1 MQKGMQLPEE
11 IIQQF
16 RTVSLERLER
26 VETAWESVLTT
37 LDDAAVSLIHREI
50 HTLKGDSKMVG
61 FTDVNLVCHKLEDLF
76 EVARTSGY
84 AVDEDFDLAV
94 NMALRF
100 MAMLVRKKANAQ
112 LAGIDL
118 PGFVRE
124 IDRVLADARCES
136 GGRTRQATPHRMSGS
151 ASRAAALFRE
161 RLTPIAL
168 DLFLEYAA
176 ARDSR
181 RNRLRNSWFSLRD
194 LVGVHRAVIG
204 TGQLVKH
211 QVGAYALA
219 RELGKSIE
227 VSLDV
232 GSAEVTTD
240 VLATFDLAVLHL
252 IRNAIDHGIEGP
264 AARALAGKPAVG
276 KIRIRGGMMNHVL
289 ELSIEDD
296 GGGIA
301 FERVR
306 QRAKEMGLTAP
317 SDETSQHWVE
327 LLCHPGLSTRRQATY
342 VSGRGAGLDAVAA
355 SVTEI
360 GGSLAMSSRAGAG
373 TTWTIKIPI
382 ASLQI
387 SGHMFRAPGVPA
399 PIIVDQTWQ
408 VVGYETGEVP
418 EVDIAALL
426 GFGIDDVAPGFSLMF
441 VRDDRAITIRAE
453 GIGARVEARKLVVTP
468 SSEIAEIVTNDGIE
482 SLLLRPD
489 NLRAQ

>member
-1 MQKGMQLPEE
+1 
-11 IIQQF
+11 
-16 RTVSLERLER
+16 
-26 VETAWESVLTT
+26 
-37 LDDAAVSLIHREI
+37 
-50 HTLKGDSKMVG
+50 
-61 FTDVNLVCHKLEDLF
+61 
-76 EVARTSGY
+76 
-84 AVDEDFDLAV
+84 
-94 NMALRF
+94 
-100 MAMLVRKKANAQ
+100 
-112 LAGIDL
+112 
-118 PGFVRE
+118 
-124 IDRVLADARCES
+124 
-136 GGRTRQATPHRMSGS
+136 MSGS

-194 LVGVHRAVIG
+194 LVGVHRAVFG

-232 GSAEVTTD
+232 ASAEVTTD

-252 IRNAIDHGIEGP
+252 IRNAIDHGIESP
-264 AARALAGKPAVG
+264 SARTLAGKPPVG
-276 KIRIRGGMMNHVL
+276 KIRIRGGMTNQVL

-306 QRAKEMGLTAP
+306 QRAREMGLTAP
-317 SDETSQHWVE
+317 STDQASQQWVD

-360 GGSLAMSSRAGAG
+360 GGSLTMSSRAGAG

-382 ASLQI
+382 SPLQI
-387 SGHMFRAPGVPA
+387 SGHLFRAPGVPA
-399 PIIVDQTWQ
+399 PILVDQNWQ
-408 VVGYETGEVP
+408 VVGYETGEAP

-426 GFGIDDVAPGFSLMF
+426 GFGIDDAAPGLSLMF
-441 VRDDRAITIRAE
+441 VRDDRSITIRAE
-453 GIGARVEARKLVVTP
+453 GTGARVEARKLVVTP

-482 SLLLRPD
+482 GLLLRPD
-489 NLRAQ
+489 NLRPR